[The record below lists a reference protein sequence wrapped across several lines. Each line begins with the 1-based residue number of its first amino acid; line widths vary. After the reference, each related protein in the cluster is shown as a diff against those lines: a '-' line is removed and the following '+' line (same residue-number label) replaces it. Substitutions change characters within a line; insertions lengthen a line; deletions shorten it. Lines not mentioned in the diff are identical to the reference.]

1 MFKSCV
7 LALVSVTLLALPL
20 TISAEEKKPS
30 IEDLVETPVQAITDL
45 SEAQPKRA
53 KLTEEQAIAQLQYMM
68 LNAFKR
74 IEPILLERGSFKPVG
89 MTLDPDG
96 TFRSV
101 RVDGQEEMPQAIALD
116 AIVSSL
122 KSLAANR
129 TQWAVGVMYVTGKKQ
144 EDGRIQRR
152 IMVATEHIAGWA
164 RTWSYPYFIDGEQV
178 KMGSPF
184 ETEMKPVYYK

>member
-74 IEPILLERGSFKPVG
+74 IEPILL
-89 MTLDPDG
+89 
-96 TFRSV
+96 
-101 RVDGQEEMPQAIALD
+101 
-116 AIVSSL
+116 
-122 KSLAANR
+122 
-129 TQWAVGVMYVTGKKQ
+129 
-144 EDGRIQRR
+144 
-152 IMVATEHIAGWA
+152 
-164 RTWSYPYFIDGEQV
+164 
-178 KMGSPF
+178 
-184 ETEMKPVYYK
+184 